1 MLAGP
6 PQTPVAIPDAVEGLI
21 KGRPFEV
28 IWLNGLGGLTFRI
41 GDTTSSVYVKWLPA
55 ASEADVAEE
64 IEKLRWASAY
74 TLVPTPID
82 HGSDSEG
89 SWIVTESIDAE
100 NAVATRWKREPQRAT
115 AALGAGLR
123 AFHDALPKESCPY
136 EWSAAQRLREIRL
149 RIEDGS
155 LDQHEWSESFSGLT
169 LRTAMEALRVT
180 PSEDLVVCHGDAC
193 APNTLIDERGKWLA
207 HVDLENLGIGD
218 RWADLAIL
226 TWSTAWNYG
235 EGWEMNV
242 YDSYGI
248 EPDLEKIRYYRLL
261 WELEE

>member
-1 MLAGP
+1 MPAGP
-6 PQTPVAIPDAVEGLI
+6 PQAPVAIPDAVEGLI
-21 KGRPFEV
+21 NARPFEV
-28 IWLNGLGGLTFRI
+28 VWLNGLGGLTFRI
-41 GDTTSSVYVKWLPA
+41 GDTTSIVYVKWLPA

-100 NAVATRWKREPQRAT
+100 NAVTTRWKREPQRAT

-169 LRTAMEALRVT
+169 LRTAMEELRVT

-226 TWSTAWNYG
+226 TWSTVWNYG

-242 YDSYGI
+242 YGSYGI
-248 EPDLEKIRYYRLL
+248 EPDPEKIRYYRLL

>member
-6 PQTPVAIPDAVEGLI
+6 PQTPVVTPGAVESLI
-21 KGRPFEV
+21 NGRPFEV
-28 IWLNGLGGLTFRI
+28 VWLNGLGGLTFRI
-41 GDTTSSVYVKWLPA
+41 EDTTSSVYVKWVPV
-55 ASEADVAEE
+55 ASEVDVADE

-74 TLVPTPID
+74 TPVPTLID

-89 SWIVTESIDAE
+89 YWIVTQSIDAE
-100 NAVATRWKREPQRAT
+100 NAVSARWRREPKRAT

-123 AFHDALPKESCPY
+123 AFHDALPKEGCPY
-136 EWSAAQRLREIRL
+136 EWSVALRLHEIRRRVNEGL
-149 RIEDGS
+149 
-155 LDQHEWSESFSGLT
+155 LNHHEWSEGFSDFT
-169 LRTAMEALRVT
+169 LRTALEVLRVT

-193 APNTLIDERGKWLA
+193 APNTLIDEHGKWVA
-207 HVDLENLGIGD
+207 HVDLQNLGIGD

-226 TWSTAWNYG
+226 TWSTVWNYG

-248 EPDLEKIRYYRLL
+248 EPDLEKIRFHRLL